1 MEFVEQNTSW
11 IMPEFSIRLE
21 SAINKLLLMPATGS
35 LEGHRKNI
43 SEKLHG
49 DMLPRLKAVTGNM
62 IAGNNKVVILVDN
75 LDKAWDQTQDL
86 SRVSDL
92 LFGLLGVSG
101 RIATD
106 FDRDPTFRGQVN
118 FSLILFLRSDIYAAI
133 IRHAHE
139 RDKVPVRRMSWDDR
153 AILLSV
159 LEERFM
165 TSDLDLGSPDEI
177 WQKFFSAT
185 VGSRATRQY
194 LADAVLPR
202 PRDLLYLVKT
212 ALQYAINRNHGRI
225 EEEDLLSAEIQY
237 SHFALNSLMAENAG
251 QIKKIEKLLAQFS
264 LSAEIITELDLLS
277 YIERVDVQERP
288 SDVADFLCELA
299 FLGLEVENNRFDFIY
314 DEENTEKL
322 TAMASRSAAQNPLG
336 LRRFRINRAYH
347 RYLEVK
353 PGLGPPPL
361 QQSISLEGVT

>member
-1 MEFVEQNTSW
+1 
-11 IMPEFSIRLE
+11 
-21 SAINKLLLMPATGS
+21 
-35 LEGHRKNI
+35 
-43 SEKLHG
+43 
-49 DMLPRLKAVTGNM
+49 
-62 IAGNNKVVILVDN
+62 
-75 LDKAWDQTQDL
+75 
-86 SRVSDL
+86 
-92 LFGLLGVSG
+92 
-101 RIATD
+101 
-106 FDRDPTFRGQVN
+106 
-118 FSLILFLRSDIYAAI
+118 
-133 IRHAHE
+133 
-139 RDKVPVRRMSWDDR
+139 MSWDDR